1 MAVNVR
7 AASRVDEHARRSPV
21 TLLADGWPLADEVSF
36 IDVVDG

>member
-1 MAVNVR
+1 MR
-7 AASRVDEHARRSPV
+7 AASRVDERARRSPV